1 MIVMH
6 MSGAYLPQNFFM
18 KKEVIEL
25 DCRNIQGTNC
35 YLDDEAKDE
44 LRQRI
49 APCGAEDVH
58 FLDSGNYHYLSL
70 LWLEKIE
77 KPFSLVLFDHHPDMQ
92 PPSFGQITSCGGWV
106 LEALE
111 TLPHLQRVY
120 MVGVDEKLFCQL
132 ESHPKVQLGLDGI
145 VEDANPVYV
154 SFDKDVLSK
163 EDAVCDWDQGEMTLK
178 GALDILGQIKEK
190 HSFIGMDVCG
200 EDSKWQESVTEEK
213 TIAINETTNGILL
226 EFWEN
231 INRIEK

>member
-6 MSGAYLPQNFFM
+6 MS
-18 KKEVIEL
+18 
-25 DCRNIQGTNC
+25 
-35 YLDDEAKDE
+35 EAKDE

-145 VEDANPVYV
+145 GEDANPVYV

>member
-6 MSGAYLPQNFFM
+6 MSGAYLPQNFFV
-18 KKEVIEL
+18 KKEAVEL

-49 APCGAEDVH
+49 APYGAEDVH

-111 TLPHLQRVY
+111 TLPNLQRVY
-120 MVGVDEKLFCQL
+120 MVGVDEKLFFRL

-145 VEDANPVYV
+145 GEDANPVYV
-154 SFDKDVLSK
+154 SFDKDVLSQ

-200 EDSKWQESVTEEK
+200 EDSKWQESVAEER

>member
-6 MSGAYLPQNFFM
+6 MSGAYLPQNFFV
-18 KKEVIEL
+18 KKEAVEL

-49 APCGAEDVH
+49 APYGAEDVH

-111 TLPHLQRVY
+111 TLPNLQRVY
-120 MVGVDEKLFCQL
+120 MVGVDEKLFFQL

-145 VEDANPVYV
+145 GEDANPVYV
-154 SFDKDVLSK
+154 SFDKDVLSQ

-200 EDSKWQESVTEEK
+200 EDSKWQESVAEER